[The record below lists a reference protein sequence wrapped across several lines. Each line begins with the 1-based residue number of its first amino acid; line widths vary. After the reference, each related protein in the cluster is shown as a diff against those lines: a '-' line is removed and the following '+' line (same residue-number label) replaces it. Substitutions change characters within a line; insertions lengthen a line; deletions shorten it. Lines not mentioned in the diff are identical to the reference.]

1 MVKEGDCV
9 AIFHSIQRVMKAEK
23 QLLEQEL
30 DILLIPV
37 PRRLSADCG
46 MAIRFSLESLEQIIS
61 ALDQINMQIAEIWLM
76 RDGEFEQIGLKEAD
90 L

>member
-46 MAIRFSLESLEQIIS
+46 MAIRFSQESLDS
-61 ALDQINMQIAEIWLM
+61 VVAALGQINMQIAEIWLM
-76 RDGEFEQIGLKEAD
+76 RDGEFEQLD
-90 L
+90 

>member
-23 QLLEQEL
+23 QLLAREQ

-46 MAIRFSLESLEQIIS
+46 MAIRFPLESLASVRS
-61 ALDQINMQIAEIWLM
+61 ALGQINMQIAELWLM
-76 RDGEFEQIGLKEAD
+76 RDGEFEQLD
-90 L
+90 

>member
-1 MVKEGDCV
+1 LEQGGKMVKEGDCV

-23 QLLEQEL
+23 QLLAREQ

-46 MAIRFSLESLEQIIS
+46 MAIRFPLESLASVRS
-61 ALDQINMQIAEIWLM
+61 ALDQINMQIAELWLM
-76 RDGEFEQIGLKEAD
+76 KNGEYEQLD
-90 L
+90 